1 MTDTGQAVA
10 ADNRIYWLDNLR
22 TFMIFLVVLLHAGIV
37 YESSG
42 GGALFW
48 IVDDPSTNRLSDI
61 LNQILDIV
69 VMPTIFFVS
78 GFFAA
83 LSIQKKGGWSFL
95 KTRLRRLIVPWLFA
109 VFTLMPLYKFLFLY
123 SRNIP
128 QESWTTYFHFSNGIF
143 SQSWLWFLPVLFLLD
158 VLYLVFS
165 KAKID
170 LSRIGLK
177 NAVLAATLIGFAYL
191 VCMYVLDAEGWT
203 KIAWIN
209 FQNERLL
216 IYFMIFLLG
225 SLCHKLGAFELK
237 GTSKKLYLV
246 LLCTAGIPVYL
257 YIRFYENSLLRPGR
271 HVVSE
276 LTDAMVIRSA
286 LLLSMFCL
294 LFVAI
299 NTFRYYLNRQG
310 RIGRELSRSSY
321 GVYIIH
327 VIVLGGI
334 AWAMLNTAIPSLL
347 KYVILTVTT
356 YAACNLIVYF
366 YRTVIKSK
374 ILFIITEGK
383 TMKTTAAV
391 MIIVSLLF
399 AAGCK
404 KKEDPAPHVI
414 IQVAALQGN
423 IDEIRKHI
431 KAGSDLNEVDDY
443 GSTPLIIA
451 ITFGKTEVAKAL
463 IEAGADL
470 TITNND
476 GSASLHIAAFFC
488 RTEIVESL
496 LENGADK
503 DFVNAAGRTA
513 LETVAGPFEEVEA
526 IYDAIRKGLEPLGLR
541 LDYER
546 IKETRPKI
554 AEMLR

>member
-1 MTDTGQAVA
+1 MTDTGRAVA
-10 ADNRIYWLDNLR
+10 ADSRIYWLDNLR
-22 TFMIFLVVLLHAGIV
+22 TCMIFLVVLLHAGIV
-37 YESSG
+37 YESGG

-48 IVDDPSTNRLSDI
+48 IVDDPATNRLSDI
-61 LNQILDIV
+61 LNLILDIV
-69 VMPTIFFVS
+69 VMPAIFFVS

-83 LSIQKKGGWSFL
+83 LSIQKKGGWSFF
-95 KTRLRRLIVPWLFA
+95 KTRFRRLILPWLFA

-158 VLYLVFS
+158 FLYLVLS

-170 LSRIGLK
+170 LSRIGLR
-177 NAVLAATLIGFAYL
+177 NSALAAALIGFAYL
-191 VCMYVLDAEGWT
+191 VCMYFLDAEGWT
-203 KIAWIN
+203 KTAWID

-225 SLCHKLGAFELK
+225 SQCRHLGVFESNV
-237 GTSKKLYLV
+237 TSKKLYTV
-246 LLCTAGIPVYL
+246 LLCTAWIPVYL
-257 YIRFYENSLLRPGR
+257 YIKFYENSLLRPGKY
-271 HVVSE
+271 VVSE
-276 LTDAMVIRSA
+276 LADAMVIRVT
-286 LLLSMFCL
+286 LLMSLFVL
-294 LFVAI
+294 LFVVI

-310 RIGRELSRSSY
+310 KMSQELNKNSY

-327 VIVLGGI
+327 TIALGGI
-334 AWAMLNTAIPSLL
+334 AYALLYTTIPSLL
-347 KYVILTVTT
+347 KFLLLTVFT

-366 YRTVIKSK
+366 YLTVIKSK
-374 ILFIITEGK
+374 ILSITTEGK

-391 MIIVSLLF
+391 MVIASLLF

-404 KKEDPAPHVI
+404 KQESPAPHVI

-431 KAGSDLNEVDDY
+431 EAGSDLNEKDDY

-451 ITFGKTEVAKAL
+451 ITFGKAEVARAL
-463 IEAGADL
+463 IEAGADM
-470 TITNND
+470 TIANNE
-476 GSASLHIAAFFC
+476 GSAPLHIAAFFC
-488 RTEIVESL
+488 RTEIVEAL
-496 LENGADK
+496 LGNGADK
-503 DFVNAAGRTA
+503 DLTNTAGRTA
-513 LETVAGPFEEVEA
+513 LETVEGPFEDVKP
-526 IYDAIRKGLEPLGLR
+526 IYDSIQKGLAPLGLKF
-541 LDYER
+541 DYER
-546 IKETRPKI
+546 IQETRPKI